1 MTTTNVEAI
10 VGAYIKV
17 RDEVAQIKASHK
29 AQLEPY
35 VQALDKLEAQM
46 LQVLSDAGVE
56 SMKTSV
62 GTAYRSERTSV
73 TVADKSAFMDY
84 IESNKAFDLL
94 DVRAN
99 KTAVEGFMAENQDVP
114 PGVNIRREVA
124 VNFRRA

>member
-1 MTTTNVEAI
+1 MTTMSVEAI

-35 VQALDKLEAQM
+35 TQALDKLEAQM
-46 LQVLSDAGVE
+46 LQGLSDAGVE

>member
-1 MTTTNVEAI
+1 MTTMNVEAI

-17 RDEVAQIKASHK
+17 RDEVAQIKANHK

-35 VQALDKLEAQM
+35 TQALDKLEAQM

-56 SMKTSV
+56 SMKTSA

-84 IESNKAFDLL
+84 IESNRAFDLL

>member
-1 MTTTNVEAI
+1 MTTMNVEAI

>member
-1 MTTTNVEAI
+1 MTTMNVEAI
-10 VGAYIKV
+10 VVAYIKV

-35 VQALDKLEAQM
+35 TQALDKLEAQM

>member
-1 MTTTNVEAI
+1 MTTMNVEAI

-35 VQALDKLEAQM
+35 TQALDKLEAQM

-56 SMKTSV
+56 SMKTPV

>member
-1 MTTTNVEAI
+1 
-10 VGAYIKV
+10 
-17 RDEVAQIKASHK
+17 
-29 AQLEPY
+29 
-35 VQALDKLEAQM
+35 
-46 LQVLSDAGVE
+46 
-56 SMKTSV
+56 MKTSV

>member
-1 MTTTNVEAI
+1 MAQTNVESI
-10 VGAYIKV
+10 VSAYITV
-17 RDEVAQIKASHK
+17 RDEVAKIKAAQK

-35 VQALDKLEAQM
+35 TQALEKHEGQM
-46 LQVLSDAGVE
+46 LQILSDAGVE
-56 SMKTSV
+56 SMKTSA
-62 GTAYRSERTSV
+62 GTAYRSEKTSV

-84 IESNKAFDLL
+84 IETNGAFDLL

-99 KTAVEGFMAENQDVP
+99 KTAVEGFMAEHQDIP

>member
-1 MTTTNVEAI
+1 MTTMNVEAI

-73 TVADKSAFMDY
+73 TVADKSAFMGY

>member
-1 MTTTNVEAI
+1 MTTMNVEAI

-35 VQALDKLEAQM
+35 TQALDKLEAQM

-114 PGVNIRREVA
+114 PGVSIRREVA

>member
-1 MTTTNVEAI
+1 MTTMNVEAI

-17 RDEVAQIKASHK
+17 RDEVAQIRASHK

-35 VQALDKLEAQM
+35 AQALDKLEAQM

-114 PGVNIRREVA
+114 PGVNIRREVV